1 MPQNTLLI
9 LLQLLIFPGF
19 LFLIILAFIYEW
31 IDRKFV
37 ARIQNRYGPLYTGPS
52 GILQPLAD
60 FIKLLSKEDVVPDS
74 ADRLIFT
81 SAPLF
86 IFALPLTALLLIPIA
101 NEKAIINFDGDL
113 IFLMFILTLIA
124 INIILSGY
132 GSASPY
138 SIIGGVRSALQ
149 IIGYEIPAAISII
162 GPALSAGSLSI
173 SGIVEWQISRGMWT
187 ILLQP
192 LGFGIIITC
201 MLAELDLIPF
211 DIPEAETEIVAGW
224 KTEFSGRKLAL
235 LRIGKNMEI
244 LLASALIASLYLGGA
259 QHIAFIPPIIT
270 FLVKSAAVLLML
282 SLLRAIFA
290 RFRIDQTVSG
300 MWKYLMIPAI
310 IQIML
315 ICMGIGR

>member
-1 MPQNTLLI
+1 MPQNTPII

-31 IDRKFV
+31 IDRKIV

-52 GILQPLAD
+52 GILQPIAD
-60 FIKLLSKEDVVPDS
+60 FIKLLSKDDIVPDS

-81 SAPLF
+81 LAPLF
-86 IFALPLTALLLIPIA
+86 IFALPLTALLLIPIID
-101 NEKAIINFDGDL
+101 EKAIIRFDGDL
-113 IFLMFILTLIA
+113 ILLMFILTLIA

-192 LGFGIIITC
+192 LGFGILMTC

-235 LRIGKNMEI
+235 LRIGKDMEI

-270 FLVKSAAVLLML
+270 FLVKSASVLLML

>member
-1 MPQNTLLI
+1 MPQNTPII

-19 LFLIILAFIYEW
+19 LFLIMLAFIYEW
-31 IDRKFV
+31 IDRKMV

-74 ADRLIFT
+74 ADRLIFNL
-81 SAPLF
+81 APLF

-101 NEKAIINFDGDL
+101 DEKAIIRFDGDL

-149 IIGYEIPAAISII
+149 MIGYEIPAAISII

-201 MLAELDLIPF
+201 ILAELDFVPF

-235 LRIGKNMEI
+235 LRIGKDMEI

-259 QHIAFIPPIIT
+259 QYVAFIPPIIA
-270 FLVKSAAVLLML
+270 FLIKTIAILFLL

-300 MWKYLMIPAI
+300 MWRYLMIPAI
-310 IQIML
+310 IQVML